1 MTTKRDIYQ
10 SGFDRGYSIADY
22 QEIPAIGYKVPRD
35 IDNCIVETVHDNSDK
50 EDVFYALCYSAEENN
65 RSYSPFE
72 FTAKDLNDLQE
83 SKPYDVWQVF
93 DDGISSGMRKNY
105 RERTRKQKKVSK

>member
-10 SGFDRGYSIADY
+10 SGFDRGFSIASWQD
-22 QEIPAIGYKVPRD
+22 IPAIGYRVPRYY
-35 IDNCIVETVHDNSDK
+35 NCIVETVNDNTDR
-50 EDVFYALCYSAEENN
+50 EDAFYCLCYMAEENN